1 MSEEGTIL
9 WQLTGDLK
17 ADTDSEIIAAKV
29 LQTQQIWTVNS
40 VMRKQ
45 T

>member
-9 WQLTGDLK
+9 QQLTGDLK

-29 LQTQQIWTVNS
+29 LQTQQIQTMSTV
-40 VMRKQ
+40 
-45 T
+45 